1 MEYCSNECPVE
12 STTAGATLPLTVSEV
27 EWRDDGEGGEDIA
40 TPVTISQKGCCY
52 LVYWCVIFS
61 QYSSKPA
68 TTAPIANATP
78 ATAAAKAINS
88 SPAESADKRRR

>member
-52 LVYWCVIFS
+52 LVY
-61 QYSSKPA
+61 
-68 TTAPIANATP
+68 
-78 ATAAAKAINS
+78 
-88 SPAESADKRRR
+88 